1 MADDAVEAARI
12 KYVRGLQTVVDAMRE
27 CTELA
32 EIYMNSLNDPDAA
45 LHINGTLK
53 RKRGKGKDLDDEGGK
68 RKRVKDPNAPKRPAS
83 SYILFQNDVRQTIKE
98 KYPDLSPAEL
108 RGLISQEWANLK
120 DDQKDHYKKAAESHK
135 EKYMADKAAY
145 AARSPEEVAAAAR
158 DVQEKVRSLTAL
170 RFNIWY
176 SYSAQPKRSKPAQK
190 KASKTPAKVVSPE
203 SSPEPEPAPVKQISS
218 APDTED
224 SSEESGSSDE
234 EEEEAEDDE
243 EEEEKP
249 ALKKAKVSE
258 KPVSKRKA
266 RA

>member
-1 MADDAVEAARI
+1 MADDAFEAARI

-32 EIYMNSLNDPDAA
+32 EIYMNTLNDPDAT

-108 RGLISQEWANLK
+108 RGVISQEWANLK

-158 DVQEKVRSLTAL
+158 DVQEK
-170 RFNIWY
+170 
-176 SYSAQPKRSKPAQK
+176 PKRSKPTQK
-190 KASKTPAKVVSPE
+190 KASKTPAKVVSPQ
-203 SSPEPEPAPVKQISS
+203 SSPEPEPAPVKQTSS

-234 EEEEAEDDE
+234 EEEEVEDDDDDE
-243 EEEEKP
+243 EVKP
-249 ALKKAKVSE
+249 APKKAKVSE
-258 KPVSKRKA
+258 KPASKRKA